1 MQIREVVG
9 LNEGILDGIKSAA
22 MGYLDPV
29 GTAQQ
34 QRDQY
39 IKQGKQIGA
48 EVLAKL
54 DAQTRK
60 KAEELAAEWIASQG
74 PATVAT
80 PGGSATKSSS
90 EVTVKTPAGN
100 VVKGADGKWKTSAG
114 EIITRPADVQEL
126 ERLAKQQA
134 TIAGQNK
141 QMSPASGIREAVTDT
156 TSPGGIVIPAGSK
169 TATAPA
175 DPAGYDKKFVDWA
188 NKKLTSKE
196 SSTGASINLDTVMK
210 DPETAADLQS
220 SLKSVVASKDNPQ
233 SLKQTVT
240 DFLVKAMK
248 GMQQAAQKIRG
259 TSTSGATTS
268 NRADTVE
275 LNKGQQLAK
284 NIGLDLNKLKQLA
297 GIEATRATGNPAI
310 DSILTAAGVIR

>member
-1 MQIREVVG
+1 MQIREVIG

-22 MGYLDPV
+22 MSYLDPV

-60 KAEELAAEWIASQG
+60 KAEELAAEWIADSG
-74 PATVAT
+74 PV
-80 PGGSATKSSS
+80 
-90 EVTVKTPAGN
+90 PAGKRIK
-100 VVKGADGKWKTSAG
+100 VVHPENRGIYYKTKDQW
-114 EIITRPADVQEL
+114 TN
-126 ERLAKQQA
+126 ERGQPVTDPK
-134 TIAGQNK
+134 TIATLDRAMDAAGRLE
-141 QMSPASGIREAVTDT
+141 PIPEAEQV
-156 TSPGGIVIPAGSK
+156 SPGGIVIPAGSK
-169 TATAPA
+169 TATATR
-175 DPAGYDKKFVDWA
+175 DTSGYDKKFVDWA
-188 NKKLTSKE
+188 NKKLASKE
-196 SSTGASINLDTVMK
+196 SSTGAGIDLNTVMK
-210 DPETAADLQS
+210 DPEIAADLRS
-220 SLKSVVASKDNPQ
+220 SLKSVVASQNNPQ
-233 SLKQTVT
+233 TLKQTVT
-240 DFLVKAMK
+240 DFFVKAMK

-259 TSTSGATTS
+259 SNAPAATTAS
-268 NRADTVE
+268 QVDTVE

-310 DSILTAAGVIR
+310 DSILTAAGVIK